1 MRSGGSLLH
10 LLLLL
15 FWGDF
20 ALCIP
25 ELILAD
31 SYDGNCFQFHENLK
45 QCGEP
50 VDRFFYNVINE
61 RCETFV
67 DYGCPARLNRYISM
81 EQCLEYC
88 HPKNDGNCFQFHRN
102 LKQCGK
108 PVDLFFYNILKK
120 RCETFVDY
128 GCPGRLN
135 RYISME
141 QCLEYCD
148 PKNVCHLPPIKGV
161 CNYKRERWF
170 FDPKTKSCKSLIFMG
185 CGGYNINNNFE
196 RKWLCERTC
205 R

>member
-20 ALCIP
+20 ALCIT

-31 SYDGNCFQFHENLK
+31 SCE
-45 QCGEP
+45 CGGGEGSGRLFP
-50 VDRFFYNVINE
+50 HRCICLPLSTYNWAKVE
-61 RCETFV
+61 F
-67 DYGCPARLNRYISM
+67 
-81 EQCLEYC
+81 
-88 HPKNDGNCFQFHRN
+88 PKSSSLYPDDGNCFQFHRN

-148 PKNVCHLPPIKGV
+148 PKSKPSCRVGRSQGWGPGGQAEQWQGSSGGRGGLLSPCG
-161 CNYKRERWF
+161 KRPNPALHSF
-170 FDPKTKSCKSLIFMG
+170 F
-185 CGGYNINNNFE
+185 
-196 RKWLCERTC
+196 
-205 R
+205 

>member
-88 HPKNDGNCFQFHRN
+88 DPKSKPSCGAGRSQVWGPGGKLNSGRG
-102 LKQCGK
+102 LREGGGLLSPCGK
-108 PVDLFFYNILKK
+108 RPNPALHPFF
-120 RCETFVDY
+120 
-128 GCPGRLN
+128 
-135 RYISME
+135 
-141 QCLEYCD
+141 
-148 PKNVCHLPPIKGV
+148 
-161 CNYKRERWF
+161 
-170 FDPKTKSCKSLIFMG
+170 
-185 CGGYNINNNFE
+185 
-196 RKWLCERTC
+196 
-205 R
+205 